1 MKRLRTTPQAPAAKR
16 KTPASASSTPALAP
30 TLALA
35 KRAPEAEEVAALLP
49 LVHQVVA
56 RFLKKLPANVL
67 RDDLVAAGA
76 FGLIDALRKG
86 GDTRGPAFEW
96 YARVRIRG
104 AILDEL
110 RTQDW
115 LTRRARNR
123 VKAAADNENGFRAT
137 IVGLDDLPP
146 DLSALGLADHSR
158 SPQKLTEESIERAA
172 IAAVV
177 NRLPDRERQIVTSYY
192 FKQIPF
198 KTIAQHLGVSEPR
211 VSQLHARAMQL
222 LKEALARTG
231 DYAAA

>member
-1 MKRLRTTPQAPAAKR
+1 M
-16 KTPASASSTPALAP
+16 
-30 TLALA
+30 
-35 KRAPEAEEVAALLP
+35 P

-67 RDDLVAAGA
+67 RDDLVGAGS

-86 GDTRGPAFEW
+86 GANRGAAFEW

-115 LTRRARNR
+115 LTRRARSR
-123 VKAAADNENGFRAT
+123 VKAAAASETGFRAS
-137 IVGLDDLPP
+137 IIGIDDLSP
-146 DLSALGLADHSR
+146 DLVALGLADDSR
-158 SPQKLTEESIERAA
+158 SPHTLTEQSMERTA

-177 NRLPDRERQIVTSYY
+177 NTLPDRERQIVTSYY
-192 FKQIPF
+192 FKQVPF

-222 LKEALARTG
+222 LKDALARKG